1 MKLLSIVTLLIIATL
16 IPSSASFA
24 IVQKKKVEVGAPPA
38 VVRTISRHEAR
49 RFGYGGTF
57 TLVGAPS
64 GSITIE
70 GWTRNEVDISA
81 EIELRANTDAD
92 LELLSRFNNFVVDL
106 DADHLQVLT
115 HGTHDQAF
123 MRPVKKF
130 PKALLGLPWKIDYR
144 IRVPFAI
151 DMEVNAGSGPLHISN
166 VEGNIRVSAAEGDAE
181 LKLSAGTLSAT
192 LIKGK
197 LNLEVPARSW
207 SRGSAELR
215 VAAGEIAVVIPPG
228 FSGDFMAEV
237 LRSGQITN
245 AYAGLEPIENTT
257 PNQVKANLRAGSG
270 GASFSLT
277 VGDGT
282 IVIKKQTADSKQ

>member
-1 MKLLSIVTLLIIATL
+1 MKLLSIATLFIIATL
-16 IPSSASFA
+16 VPSSPSFA
-24 IVQKKKVEVGAPPA
+24 VVQKKTVEVVAPPA
-38 VVRTISRHEAR
+38 VVRTISRHEVR

-57 TLVGAPS
+57 TLVGAPA

-70 GWTRNEVDISA
+70 GWSRNEVDISA

-115 HGTHDQAF
+115 HGTHDPAF

-130 PKALLGLPWKIDYR
+130 PKVLLGLPWKIDYR
-144 IRVPFAI
+144 IRVPFAT
-151 DMEVNAGSGPLHISN
+151 DMEVNAGRGPLHISN
-166 VEGNIRVSAAEGDAE
+166 VEGNIRVSAAEGDAD

-207 SRGSAELR
+207 GRGSAELR
-215 VAAGEIAVVIPPG
+215 VAAGEIVVMIPPG
-228 FSGDFMAEV
+228 FSGDFVAEV
-237 LRSGQITN
+237 LRSGQIVN
-245 AYAGLEPIENTT
+245 SYAGLEPLENTT
-257 PNQVKANLRAGSG
+257 PNQVKASLRSGSG
-270 GASFSLT
+270 GGSFNLT
-277 VGDGT
+277 IGDGT
-282 IVIKKQTADSKQ
+282 IVIRQQSADSKQ